1 VKTDNFRQVPDR
13 KDSIMQWVLET
24 ERLQLRRFTEADA
37 EALLH
42 LESDPEVLRHVGR
55 GPLADVEAYRQ
66 HIQSRLLPYYDRP
79 EGFGGW
85 AIIEKASGEF
95 LGGCSLKPALD
106 SRNAVEMGY
115 GKDEVELGYGL
126 RQLSWGRGYAT
137 ELARAL
143 VRKAFTELGAVCLVA
158 SVMIANQG
166 SIRVLEK
173 AGLRPVGAP
182 VYLPGEDEP
191 SVKYALTREQ
201 FDQDRFA

>member
-1 VKTDNFRQVPDR
+1 MNADPLVMEHFPR
-13 KDSIMQWVLET
+13 VLS
-24 ERLQLRRFTEADA
+24 RD
-37 EALLH
+37 
-42 LESDPEVLRHVGR
+42 ESDA
-55 GPLADVEAYRQ
+55 LADRIEAHFER
-66 HIQSRLLPYYDRP
+66 H
-79 EGFGGW
+79 GFGLWATEVRGSAPFAGFVGLAVPSFEAPFTPCVEVGW
-85 AIIEKASGEF
+85 R
-95 LGGCSLKPALD
+95 L
-106 SRNAVEMGY
+106 SREH
-115 GKDEVELGYGL
+115 
-126 RQLSWGRGYAT
+126 WGRGYAT